1 MTPQAKEGEGVYSH
15 GPAGYAA
22 GSTDQRNT
30 RCGGSPR
37 FDRVAPHY
45 NARGADANWFSLP
58 DQGSVESAL
67 LDRERRGVQP

>member
-1 MTPQAKEGEGVYSH
+1 MRRVQLINATLV
-15 GPAGYAA
+15 AA
-22 GSTDQRNT
+22 VRRD
-30 RCGGSPR
+30 
-37 FDRVAPHY
+37 FDRVVPHY